1 MKKWGT
7 SLRLAY
13 APASIHR
20 PEEHM
25 SSDRGVG
32 FDKLSQHDTTRP
44 ERSTHQE
51 ARCRAW

>member
-25 SSDRGVG
+25 SSDWGVG
-32 FDKLSQHDTTRP
+32 FDKPSQPDATRP

-51 ARCRAW
+51 VWCRAW